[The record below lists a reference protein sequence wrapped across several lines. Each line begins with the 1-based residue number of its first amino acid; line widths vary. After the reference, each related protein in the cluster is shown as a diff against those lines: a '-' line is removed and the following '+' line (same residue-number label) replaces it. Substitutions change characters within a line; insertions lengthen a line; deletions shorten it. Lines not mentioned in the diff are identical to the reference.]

1 MPCDR
6 NSAIWSSAE
15 FFPEQNRYPDER
27 YGNGKE
33 ADGRADWKL
42 LEHCHHCSTIIMQNS
57 SHLKRREEIFCNWKG
72 QAASS
77 NRSFWSKPA
86 ASMQSCRS
94 CFGIEW
100 ALVVGFEVAAWRSRG
115 VPMTLRS
122 EGRRVGKGCVRTGG
136 SRW

>member
-1 MPCDR
+1 MRISD
-6 NSAIWSSAE
+6 WSS
-15 FFPEQNRYPDER
+15 DVCSS
-27 YGNGKE
+27 
-33 ADGRADWKL
+33 DLDWKL

-115 VPMTLRS
+115 VPMTLIVPPLNCTASSTDRKS
-122 EGRRVGKGCVRTGG
+122 TRLN
-136 SRW
+136 SSH